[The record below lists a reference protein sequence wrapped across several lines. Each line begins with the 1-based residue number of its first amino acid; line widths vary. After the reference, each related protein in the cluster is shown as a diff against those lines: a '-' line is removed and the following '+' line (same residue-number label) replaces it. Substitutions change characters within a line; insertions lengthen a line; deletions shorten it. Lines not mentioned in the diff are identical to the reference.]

1 MDHPSKDWLNPKTGD
16 LFEEKKDSKILNQNF
31 RFNICKDAKE
41 LEDCFIWEYNRT
53 REFIG
58 WKYPKKYQKSIKS
71 AFPFSVNQNK
81 NWKGFFPAKPYLS
94 FIEKVS
100 IKSRTW
106 REDQYLPLKKTKK
119 SEIEGSSSSSGG
131 NKVSNKDEKVL
142 LRTKFSSFK
151 GEQFSERSFENLLV
165 PSHQPYEEFPH
176 VSFKVPLDLYIN
188 PRWGKT
194 KTVRLFREQ
203 WVEIQQK
210 LELNKRELEQSGY
223 IFDLEVDDKES
234 LENSYKKRL
243 KLLGHIRM
251 LYCVGLDFD
260 KLFGT
265 LGGAYAYDEKAI
277 FMKEVR
283 KFQQLDGLMKKIIKH
298 FSR

>member
-81 NWKGFFPAKPYLS
+81 NWKGVFPAKPYLS
-94 FIEKVS
+94 FDKKVR
-100 IKSRTW
+100 I
-106 REDQYLPLKKTKK
+106 
-119 SEIEGSSSSSGG
+119 
-131 NKVSNKDEKVL
+131 
-142 LRTKFSSFK
+142 KFSFLK
-151 GEQFSERSFENLLV
+151 GEHYSEHKFENLSL
-165 PSHQPYEEFPH
+165 PAHQLKNEFPYF
-176 VSFKVPLDLYIN
+176 SFKVPLKLYIN

-194 KTVRLFREQ
+194 KTVMLFREQ

-265 LGGAYAYDEKAI
+265 LGGAYAYEEKAI

-298 FSR
+298 FSH